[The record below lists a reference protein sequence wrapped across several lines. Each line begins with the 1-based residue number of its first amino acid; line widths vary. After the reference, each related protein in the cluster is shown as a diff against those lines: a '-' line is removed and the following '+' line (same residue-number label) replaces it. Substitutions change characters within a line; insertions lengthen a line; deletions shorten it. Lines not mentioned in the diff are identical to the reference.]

1 MPTIPPL
8 RNELSKKL
16 FFTQLA
22 SFPVRYQAMLKEI
35 DHLKVKLTHRND
47 LELED
52 VGISVLF
59 ALECYGWFCVG
70 EIIGRGGTIVGYK
83 V

>member
-1 MPTIPPL
+1 
-8 RNELSKKL
+8 
-16 FFTQLA
+16 
-22 SFPVRYQAMLKEI
+22 MLKEI